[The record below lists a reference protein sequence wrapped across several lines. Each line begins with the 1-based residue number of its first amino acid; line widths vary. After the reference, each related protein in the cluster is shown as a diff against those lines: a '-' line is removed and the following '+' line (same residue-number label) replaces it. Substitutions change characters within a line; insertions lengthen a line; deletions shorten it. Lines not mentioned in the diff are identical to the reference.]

1 MPTSGKVLSMKN
13 WKKRTWVLFFI
24 IDALVI
30 IQFIPID
37 RNNPPVAGEIEAP
50 EAVMAIL
57 KRSCYDWHSNET
69 IWPWYSYVAPA
80 SWLVAKDV
88 REGREELNFSVWDTY
103 SEKRKNHKIKECG
116 EEVEEGEMPL
126 WFYLPLHPEAEL
138 SQDDIDLIVSW
149 SKGAL

>member
-57 KRSCYDWHSNET
+57 KRSCYDCHSNET

>member
-1 MPTSGKVLSMKN
+1 MKN

-57 KRSCYDWHSNET
+57 KRSCYDCHSNET

>member
-1 MPTSGKVLSMKN
+1 MLTSGKVLSMKN

-57 KRSCYDWHSNET
+57 KRSCYDCHSNET